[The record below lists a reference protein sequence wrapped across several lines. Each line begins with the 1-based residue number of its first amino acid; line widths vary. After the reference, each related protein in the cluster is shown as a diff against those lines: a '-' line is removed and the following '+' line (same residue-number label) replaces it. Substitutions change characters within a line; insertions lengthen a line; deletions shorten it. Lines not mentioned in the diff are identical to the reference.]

1 MKTNYSA
8 NYCAMRHAIRG
19 MVLVLVVTL
28 LGAATA
34 LAQQSGSSANSRVD
48 LFGGYSL
55 WAPSGKINGY
65 SYRTVTPGAEFSFAY
80 YFHKNLGAEVEYDYH
95 PTNGTNGGFSVTG
108 GPIYRLP
115 RGNYNLFAHALV
127 GVNRV
132 SGPNQPSINGSSF
145 FFEKCTPGPQ
155 FTLGGGVDYT
165 PHAHHGMLGFRIFQV
180 DYQLSHIDYGPL
192 KQTTGGI
199 VTLNSFRISTGIV
212 LHFNFKK

>member
-1 MKTNYSA
+1 MKTS
-8 NYCAMRHAIRG
+8 YCAVQKTILTTA
-19 MVLVLVVTL
+19 LVLMLAL
-28 LGAATA
+28 LGSTAA
-34 LAQQSGSSANSRVD
+34 LAQQKDNSADNSRIDV
-48 LFGGYSL
+48 FGGYSF

-65 SYRTVTPGAEFSFAY
+65 SYRSVTPGAEFSFAY

-127 GVNRV
+127 GENRV
-132 SGPNQPSINGSSF
+132 SGPNQPSVNSSSF
-145 FFEKCTPGPQ
+145 FYEKCTLGPQ

-165 PHAHHGMLGFRIFQV
+165 PSSHHGMLGFRIFQV

-192 KQTTGGI
+192 QATTGGN
-199 VTLNSFRISTGIV
+199 VTLNSFRVSTGVI
-212 LHFNFKK
+212 LHFNFKKW